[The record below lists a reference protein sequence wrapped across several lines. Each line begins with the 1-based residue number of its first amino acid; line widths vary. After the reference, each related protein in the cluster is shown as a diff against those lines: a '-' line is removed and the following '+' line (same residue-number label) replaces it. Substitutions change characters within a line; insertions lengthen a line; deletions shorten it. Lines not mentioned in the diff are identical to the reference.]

1 MQLAQMLQQKGYRT
15 GVFGKWHVGLTWFDK
30 DGKKLGGGFK
40 NSLLIDYEKSTPLLQ
55 PPPAEPGAHLKPLS
69 SADGIGA
76 IVAQPGQTSRPAKAE
91 MQPQLGPDYDDEE
104 EVPPLL

>member
-1 MQLAQMLQQKGYRT
+1 MICRCIRDAQ
-15 GVFGKWHVGLTWFDK
+15 
-30 DGKKLGGGFK
+30 LGGDAPVDKRKVRREAIGA
-40 NSLLIDYEKSTPLLQ
+40 EKSTPLLQ